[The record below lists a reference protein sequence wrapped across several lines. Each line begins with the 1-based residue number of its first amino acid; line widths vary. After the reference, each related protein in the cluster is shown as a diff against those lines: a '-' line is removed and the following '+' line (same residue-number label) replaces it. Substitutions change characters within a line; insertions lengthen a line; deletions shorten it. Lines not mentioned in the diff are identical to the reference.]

1 MMFKPCSLPRSVSCI
16 ILCVIYHSTA
26 NGEIE
31 NAALRDHV
39 QTNLDPLLVKHPNAL
54 AIITGDFNPTS
65 NGFNVKDL
73 THANNIKQMVKFK
86 HQRLG
91 DLGLVSD

>member
-1 MMFKPCSLPRSVSCI
+1 MLGLKGVTELPAEKPGC
-16 ILCVIYHSTA
+16 TA
-26 NGEIE
+26 NGEIK

-39 QTNLDPLLVKHPNAL
+39 QTNLDTLLVKHPNAL

-65 NGFNVKDL
+65 TEFNVKDL

-86 HQRLG
+86 TRDSG
-91 DLGLVSD
+91 T